1 MEDNEKL
8 DVENKTT
15 SKAPAKSRAKAKG
28 KKAYD
33 KPRVVYHAPL
43 EAMASVCTPGAGGK
57 ASGTCTIG
65 NS

>member
-15 SKAPAKSRAKAKG
+15 KAPAKGRTKAKG

-43 EAMASVCTPGAGGK
+43 EAMASVCTGTGGK
-57 ASGTCTIG
+57 SLAGCIIA